1 MSLNYVFTIDG
12 DWDEYFSTR
21 LSDDERKPAKARLV
35 SLIDSELA
43 MSAAA
48 GGKFIHFVHT
58 SPLVRDFFLQPEFLA
73 LWKKAE
79 ASGGEVGVH
88 CHEEELYK
96 AWHYADLERMTP
108 AITNMA
114 EGLKNSGLTP
124 RAYRGGYM
132 TFSPGIIP
140 LLESHGLLLD
150 YSCDPGRHMVKNGA
164 LVSDWRGAPSNVY
177 RLDYQDH
184 RRPGKSRVFEVP
196 LGVYIERQ
204 SLLSIWRTCSRLK
217 RRGETVIVSVLAHT
231 YDFASWKMRLK
242 IRAALLICKMHGSF
256 ISSAEALEKI
266 KEMGL

>member
-12 DWDEYFSTR
+12 DWDEYFFTS
-21 LSDDERKPAKARLV
+21 LPDEERKPVKEKLL
-35 SLIDSELA
+35 SLIGEELA
-43 MSAAA
+43 LTAAA

-58 SPLVRDFFLQPEFLA
+58 SPLARDFFLQPEFLA

-96 AWHYADLERMTP
+96 AWHYDDPERMAP

-114 EGLKNSGLTP
+114 EGLKKAGLTP
-124 RAYRGGYM
+124 RSYRGGYM
-132 TFSPGIIP
+132 TFSPRLIP
-140 LLESHGLLLD
+140 LLESHGLSLD

-164 LVSDWRGAPSNVY
+164 LVSDWRGAPANVY
-177 RLDYQDH
+177 RMDYQDH
-184 RRPGKSRVFEVP
+184 RRPGQSRVFEVP
-196 LGVYIERQ
+196 LGVYIEQQ
-204 SLLSIWRTCSRLK
+204 SLFSVWRTCRRLK
-217 RRGETVIVSVLAHT
+217 RDGGTVIVSVLAHT

-242 IRAALLICKMHGSF
+242 IRAALLICKMYGRF
-256 ISSAEALEKI
+256 ISSDEALEKI